1 MNKKM
6 EKDLNR
12 FIQGDETLPHIIS
25 FTINQ
30 KGLIFVQ
37 DKERGIIIPPSWF
50 RDIVKKMCEF
60 GCLRLNIE
68 LDYMNNICEW
78 DYQVRERQDIKKE

>member
-1 MNKKM
+1 M
-6 EKDLNR
+6 
-12 FIQGDETLPHIIS
+12 S

-30 KGLIFVQ
+30 EGWIFVQ
-37 DKERGIIIPPSWF
+37 DKERGIRISPSWF
-50 RDIVKKMCEF
+50 RDIVKKMCEL

-78 DYQVRERQDIKKE
+78 DYQVRERQDTKKE